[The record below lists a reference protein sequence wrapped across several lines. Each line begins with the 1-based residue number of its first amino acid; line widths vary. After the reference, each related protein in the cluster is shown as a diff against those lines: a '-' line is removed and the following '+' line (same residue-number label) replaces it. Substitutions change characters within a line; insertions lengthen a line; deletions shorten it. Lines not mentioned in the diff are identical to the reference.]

1 MQNQNQIIN
10 DPINSSSLNM
20 LKVLLT
26 KQKDLLRG
34 REVGEL
40 KAVNQKEKSEFQSGK
55 KESSK
60 EATES
65 WREVAKEDR
74 EF

>member
-10 DPINSSSLNM
+10 DPINSSSLNT

-65 WREVAKEDR
+65 WREVAKEDK